1 MPPAATFCVISGIP
15 AVPAAIVS
23 AKMPNRKGTSPDLVV
38 MKALIAASLFS
49 FSSHQCPI
57 SRYEQMP
64 TSSHPTSSWNR
75 LSAMT
80 RFSIDAVNSDSHA

>member
-1 MPPAATFCVISGIP
+1 MAAFE
-15 AVPAAIVS
+15 
-23 AKMPNRKGTSPDLVV
+23 
-38 MKALIAASLFS
+38 FS

-75 LSAMT
+75 LFAIT
-80 RFSIDAVNSDSHA
+80 RFNIDAVNKDSAAKYQVYRVSPCMYAVE